1 VDGVAVHKRLQ
12 RSHSVDLVVSNNQPI
27 ESETLFDDKTG
38 PGDPVSDAKI
48 SRKSEFLVENADN
61 GGN

>member
-1 VDGVAVHKRLQ
+1 MDGVAVHKRLQ
-12 RSHSVDLVVSNNQPI
+12 RSHSDDLVVSKTQPI
-27 ESETLFDDKTG
+27 ESETLFDAKTG
-38 PGDPVSDAKI
+38 PGDRVSDAKI